1 MNTIPFGIGV
11 ATSAR
16 VGNLLGAK
24 DAKGAARSA
33 NTAAWLSMLLGA
45 VVLTILMGT
54 KEHFALLFN
63 DDKKV
68 VKLTAKVLPYVA
80 LFQIAGKS

>member
-1 MNTIPFGIGV
+1 MI
-11 ATSAR
+11 
-16 VGNLLGAK
+16 LGA
-24 DAKGAARSA
+24 
-33 NTAAWLSMLLGA
+33 LVLA
-45 VVLTILMGT
+45 VLMGT